1 MSKVNPL
8 EVTEL
13 QYLVYRSGRL
23 SRTLLARELCLGVR
37 VGKLD
42 TGSTKPPPPPPL
54 PLEVVMRSPSMFL
67 TEFRIVS
74 SIPCVLSLASTVGA
88 ASRPCFVFDLV
99 FAAGADSGQ
108 TLMTKTLIKLL

>member
-1 MSKVNPL
+1 MALSKVNPL

-42 TGSTKPPPPPPL
+42 TGSTKPVPPL
-54 PLEVVMRSPSMFL
+54 LALEFVMRSPSMFL
-67 TEFRIVS
+67 TELRIVS
-74 SIPCVLSLASTVGA
+74 SIPCVLSLASAVGA
-88 ASRPCFVFDLV
+88 ARRPCIFVTIFVGFEKIVSCAV
-99 FAAGADSGQ
+99 FGRR
-108 TLMTKTLIKLL
+108 